1 MSTVG
6 AAHNVNIL
14 GSGRTTV
21 VLSHGY
27 GTDQSVWRHLVPY
40 LVDEYRV
47 LLYDNMGA
55 GTTNPD
61 YFDFERYS
69 TLEGYAY
76 DLIAILEEFG
86 VDKCIHVGHS
96 LSSMAAAI
104 ASIFRPDL
112 FHKLIMIAASP
123 RMSNT
128 DDYYGGFEQ
137 KDLDNLAAA
146 METNW
151 RSLNSGCAP
160 LMLGCDLDSPIMQE
174 FSRTLFSIRPDIAL
188 SVVRLVHSFDLRP
201 YLGHVTIP
209 CHIIQSSKDMLV
221 PPSVAEYLHHNLGG
235 KSVFELI
242 PTEGH
247 IPHLSAPEVTIPI
260 ILHHIK
266 HEIAD
271 K

>member
-6 AAHNVNIL
+6 AAHNVNVL
-14 GSGRTTV
+14 GSGGTTI
-21 VLSHGY
+21 VLGHGY
-27 GTDQSVWRHLVPY
+27 GTDQSVWKHLVPH

-76 DLIAILEEFG
+76 DLITILDEFR
-86 VDKCIHVGHS
+86 VDKCIYVGHS

-128 DDYYGGFEQ
+128 ADYYGGFEQ
-137 KDLDNLAAA
+137 EELDKLTAA

-151 RSLNSGCAP
+151 RALTNGSAP
-160 LMLGCDLDSPIMQE
+160 LILGCDMDSPVMQE

-188 SVVRLVHSFDLRP
+188 SVVRMFHSFDLRP

-209 CHIIQSSKDMLV
+209 CHILQSSKDMLV
-221 PPSVAEYLHHNLGG
+221 PLSVAEYLHCNLGG
-235 KSVFELI
+235 KSVVELI
-242 PTEGH
+242 PTAGH
-247 IPHLSAPEVTIPI
+247 IPQLSAPEVTIPI
-260 ILHHIK
+260 ILRHIK

-271 K
+271 E